1 MGGASSFITLG
12 VVMVVLEIGLLT
24 ARFYHTAIIESVGSL
39 IVEIYI
45 VASVHFQLLTVHG
58 LFSV

>member
-1 MGGASSFITLG
+1 MGI
-12 VVMVVLEIGLLT
+12 VLEIGLLT
-24 ARFYHTAIIESVGSL
+24 ARFNHTAIIECVGSL

-45 VASVHFQLLTVHG
+45 VTSVHFQLLAVHG